1 MLGIFRMKFF
11 AFYWTLPV
19 PWAGFDQLPEDIDAA
34 AEASRTIRYCRNL
47 VQAHVRARGG
57 RIIPGGEVARM
68 ELAPD
73 RGSPELAAE
82 FCALLDRAAAM
93 GARVAIVD
101 FSGHRGW
108 RGHQHLAPL
117 YGHPACEVIPAAPED
132 VHLAGFN
139 PYDHFEAWRDRTK
152 AQIADKPDHRS
163 RIMAALA
170 EIDAT
175 SFAARAKTLNALDL
189 RTHTG
194 KTWTA
199 ENLRKFMKAGQ
210 DDSPS

>member
-1 MLGIFRMKFF
+1 MDYF

-19 PWAGFDQLPEDIDAA
+19 PWAGFDRLPKDVDAA
-34 AEASRTIRYCRNL
+34 AEASRTIRYCRDMVRMHVTKHGGQL
-47 VQAHVRARGG
+47 V
-57 RIIPGGEVARM
+57 PGGEVAAI

-82 FCALLDRAAAM
+82 FATLLERASRR

-108 RGHQHLAPL
+108 RGHQYLAQL
-117 YGHPACEVIPAAPED
+117 YDHPACEVIPAAPED

-139 PYDHFEAWRDRTK
+139 PYDHFEAWRGRTK
-152 AQIADKPDHRS
+152 ARIADKPDHRS

-170 EIDAT
+170 GIDGA
-175 SFAARAKTLNALDL
+175 SFAIRAAALNALGL

-194 KTWTA
+194 KSWTA
-199 ENLRKFMKAGQ
+199 DNLRKYVKAGQ
-210 DDSPS
+210 DDPG